1 MPAPG
6 TQPVGAGT
14 GATFSALAYGPD
26 GDLWAMH
33 SVTGPCRIW
42 LGATGR
48 TDHRAPR
55 EVSTAG
61 MVWKQICTSRQ
72 SDQES
77 M

>member
-1 MPAPG
+1 MGVMLLVTTDFSFDDRDLELTPVPTEPG
-6 TQPVGAGT
+6 AAGT
-14 GATFSALAYGPD
+14 PGAPEARASG
-26 GDLWAMH
+26 
-33 SVTGPCRIW
+33 
-42 LGATGR
+42 
-48 TDHRAPR
+48 HRAPR